1 LKFQLFA
8 SRRSKLEIIGLI
20 LIATFLS
27 LNSTPGEAYG
37 SEHGKHIQKQGNK
50 PSKNF
55 NISIADVRVTAVG
68 LTGANLEIVFNIR
81 NPSEIAATLDQLD
94 YKLYGNNIY
103 LGEGKINDAISV
115 PAHSNKIA
123 SSSFIL
129 NYSSVDKIGRD
140 DLAKGTINWK
150 ISVDL
155 GPGLT
160 DEERPEDITVK
171 AKEGAKPSP
180 TIEIA
185 TLTSSESSGNDPC
198 PQATSLDYPVP
209 KALYLSNI
217 GVDYKHGYEF
227 WHPVSG
233 YGHHLG
239 EDIKLPEGM
248 PVKAIG
254 NGKIAYYGAA
264 TSYGELVVAIEHD
277 LGKEYEFTN
286 GLEEIVSTQKI
297 ISIYGHL
304 RKSEERGGS
313 FLRWKVG
320 DYVRKGEIIG
330 YVNDAEHNGVP
341 TKEHLHMAIRLSD
354 KSGAWRRDGK
364 YWLRGYDRDKKTKCG
379 PKCGEDFAAPSG
391 VIEKLVEA
399 KLPPVLTSPLKI
411 SPSPPYHAGDRIN
424 AEFTI
429 TNKGTAP
436 ITFNILTAGGRDPD
450 GQVAD
455 FTFRRDITLSPNKS
469 YDYKG
474 SLTLAKAGNYHFFCA
489 YQTPDGK
496 WNTSVDLGAGLTDE
510 DRIEDILVTL
520 NNVAL
525 GKPCTVIANGAE
537 DYSDGHP
544 GEWPRD
550 ITDGRLAYQPVS
562 SGKEDGCIAWQNE
575 DHDELLVVTV
585 TIDLGATH
593 NITKIRYNPGNCE
606 RAETWN
612 ADIMESL
619 FGKTPTNPGSPYRGT
634 WTEQTGSITTSKVTI
649 KLEKTR
655 RSWATDWLFIGEIE
669 VWGTSIE

>member
-1 LKFQLFA
+1 VGDPDGNYVCSVYYHMK
-8 SRRSKLEIIGLI
+8 R
-20 LIATFLS
+20 
-27 LNSTPGEAYG
+27 PGEG
-37 SEHGKHIQKQGNK
+37 GI
-50 PSKNF
+50 
-55 NISIADVRVTAVG
+55 RLTVG
-68 LTGANLEIVFNIR
+68 
-81 NPSEIAATLDQLD
+81 TL
-94 YKLYGNNIY
+94 
-103 LGEGKINDAISV
+103 
-115 PAHSNKIA
+115 
-123 SSSFIL
+123 
-129 NYSSVDKIGRD
+129 
-140 DLAKGTINWK
+140 
-150 ISVDL
+150 
-155 GPGLT
+155 
-160 DEERPEDITVK
+160 
-171 AKEGAKPSP
+171 
-180 TIEIA
+180 
-185 TLTSSESSGNDPC
+185 
-198 PQATSLDYPVP
+198 
-209 KALYLSNI
+209 
-217 GVDYKHGYEF
+217 
-227 WHPVSG
+227 
-233 YGHHLG
+233 
-239 EDIKLPEGM
+239 
-248 PVKAIG
+248 
-254 NGKIAYYGAA
+254 
-264 TSYGELVVAIEHD
+264 
-277 LGKEYEFTN
+277 
-286 GLEEIVSTQKI
+286 VSTD
-297 ISIYGHL
+297 SP
-304 RKSEERGGS
+304 
-313 FLRWKVG
+313 
-320 DYVRKGEIIG
+320 IG
-330 YVNDAEHNGVP
+330 YVSGNWEDHKSSP
-341 TKEHLHMAIRLSD
+341 HLHFGIRKGRYKPAWIKDPRTGYWYYPGYTTIKKDDEIQDDSSDPTHQQVLVDWFNPTTDPKNGIGFIERHVGQAI
-354 KSGAWRRDGK
+354 
-364 YWLRGYDRDKKTKCG
+364 
-379 PKCGEDFAAPSG
+379 P
-391 VIEKLVEA
+391 VI
-399 KLPPVLTSPLKI
+399 TTPLKI
-411 SPSPPYHAGDRIN
+411 TPSPPYYVRDRIN

-525 GKPCTVIANGAE
+525 GKPCTVITNGAE

-612 ADIMESL
+612 ADIMESP
-619 FGKTPTNPGSPYRGT
+619 FGRTPTNPGSPYRGT
-634 WTEQTGSITTSKVTI
+634 WTEQTGSITTSKVAI